1 MTGEMEVYRAA
12 VRTSDGASFPRP
24 RRKPTTQFSEV
35 PESLQQISISTLDP
49 ARRRNWWRSRRT
61 PGCSAMPRSPG
72 RDVRLRQPRGRG
84 TPGCADPGRVGDL
97 ADAGR
102 RSRHHRRGRHRR
114 LHRTPQTSGP
124 AGARAGG
131 RGSQRSPVWYATMR
145 DAQAQPSNWGVEPA
159 SGRPVVPNHFRSS
172 RAAVP
177 SWYIAVIAL
186 FTASQPSMSPLR
198 KPTP

>member
-1 MTGEMEVYRAA
+1 MVAYSCVGVSRVTIRLKFARIAEWQGSV
-12 VRTSDGASFPRP
+12 VRVHLISS
-24 RRKPTTQFSEV
+24 RRGGRTWVTMPD
-35 PESLQQISISTLDP
+35 PESL
-49 ARRRNWWRSRRT
+49 
-61 PGCSAMPRSPG
+61 PGCPK
-72 RDVRLRQPRGRG
+72 
-84 TPGCADPGRVGDL
+84 T
-97 ADAGR
+97 
-102 RSRHHRRGRHRR
+102 
-114 LHRTPQTSGP
+114 
-124 AGARAGG
+124 
-131 RGSQRSPVWYATMR
+131 YATMR